1 MDPRFN
7 EIFSTPEN
15 EIFKVV
21 FFPDRIYH
29 ARYLNATRSRRYR
42 YNVQEVRGKLDL
54 IVLKGEVYMDG
65 LFLSN
70 FIRIEYRAGRLVE
83 LAREQ
88 GRFVRGELLAW
99 LRLYVPDRP
108 AVEGTVK
115 LHYDRWIDAYQ
126 VEIWQTLEPLEGRR
140 HDFLLL
146 DMMGR
151 TGQITGVPAF
161 TEALGDVKAIRT
173 LELAFSE
180 NDRDL
185 PFGYGIAPDQRQWD
199 NNFLSSH
206 QEPRTNNPSD
216 ARNTIDDANYLITF
230 QRGWFFPQARD
241 TAPVRYLNG
250 MMDEGNTDAKPNNII
265 EMRWLLQ
272 REFGGSVVF
281 FHEVTIPPG
290 TVEGTHQHIGSE
302 ELYFITEGKGIAYM
316 REGDDP
322 STDHYPTVTREIY
335 GIGPRNCKELPV
347 QPGSIIFTKSGGM
360 HGIRNDGPTPLRFV
374 AFLYHTS

>member
-335 GIGPRNCKELPV
+335 GIGARNCKELPV

>member
-108 AVEGTVK
+108 PVEGTVK

-335 GIGPRNCKELPV
+335 GIGARNCKELPV